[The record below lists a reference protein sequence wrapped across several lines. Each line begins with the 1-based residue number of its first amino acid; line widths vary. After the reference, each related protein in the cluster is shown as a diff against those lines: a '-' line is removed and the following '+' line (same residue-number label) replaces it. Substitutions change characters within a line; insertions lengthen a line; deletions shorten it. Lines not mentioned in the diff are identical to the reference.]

1 MHTYNEIVDGKF
13 LEGHMADNM
22 SSLVQEHNA
31 FYDVSPY
38 YVLLDERPVGLPVTT
53 RTVHAGFNVDVYGI
67 RTEDTKMAM
76 PPPQEY
82 ALGYAELQKLAERVS
97 QHACDSCS
105 LEVIPFAS
113 TFIIDRRNHGH
124 VEAMIRIQ
132 ISHARGLNQPAGS
145 PEKFALEEVE
155 RGLKS
160 LGIAHR

>member
-1 MHTYNEIVDGKF
+1 
-13 LEGHMADNM
+13 M
-22 SSLVQEHNA
+22 SDDFRSLVQEHHA
-31 FYDVSPY
+31 FYEVSPY
-38 YVLLDERPVGLPVTT
+38 HVLLDERPVGLPATT
-53 RTVHAGFNVDVYGI
+53 RTVQAGFNVDVYGV
-67 RTEDTKMAM
+67 RTEDTKLAM

-97 QHACDSCS
+97 QHASDSCS
-105 LEVIPFAS
+105 LEVIPFSS

-145 PEKFALEEVE
+145 PEKCALEEVE
-155 RGLKS
+155 RELKS